1 MAILTIIN
9 KLYFLVKYG
18 LSGGTN
24 GIAKDCLNHYEIK
37 LRKLPIKFANTI
49 GFRYNFVIN
58 KLKILKN
65 SILLF
70 L

>member
-1 MAILTIIN
+1 MDYRI
-9 KLYFLVKYG
+9 
-18 LSGGTN
+18 GGTN
-24 GIAKDCLNHYEIK
+24 GIAKDYLNHYEIK

-49 GFRYNFVIN
+49 GFRYNFVVN